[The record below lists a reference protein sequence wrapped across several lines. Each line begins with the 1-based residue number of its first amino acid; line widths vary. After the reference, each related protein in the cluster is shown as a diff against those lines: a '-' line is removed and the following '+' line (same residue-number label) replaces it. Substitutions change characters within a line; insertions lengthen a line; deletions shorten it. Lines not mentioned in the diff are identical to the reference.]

1 MMRDTFFHLKEW
13 YMTTERPEDFEL
25 VRDYVVEQT
34 RKVSL
39 EQLGV
44 DLTQQG
50 TGDFQQGFTIEKR
63 RVGQVERLR
72 VSESRAMLAS
82 SLPNGSR
89 LDRRSRLCFVWWDFS
104 ECEKHIDYRVLQNDI
119 VKHFWPDIQFLS
131 SASASLFTGGTRKN
145 WRLDKKSCPDF

>member
-1 MMRDTFFHLKEW
+1 MRYSFFHLKEW

-34 RKVSL
+34 RKVSVEL
-39 EQLGV
+39 LGV

-50 TGDFQQGFTIEKR
+50 TGDFQQGFTIE
-63 RVGQVERLR
+63 ERL
-72 VSESRAMLAS
+72 VG
-82 SLPNGSR
+82 P
-89 LDRRSRLCFVWWDFS
+89 DRRSRLCFVWWDFS
-104 ECEKHIDYRVLQNDI
+104 ECEKHVDYRVLENDI

-145 WRLDKKSCPDF
+145 WRLK

>member
-1 MMRDTFFHLKEW
+1 
-13 YMTTERPEDFEL
+13 MTTERPEDFEL

-34 RKVSL
+34 RKVSM

-50 TGDFQQGFTIEKR
+50 TGDFRQGVTIEER
-63 RVGQVERLR
+63 RVGQDV
-72 VSESRAMLAS
+72 
-82 SLPNGSR
+82 
-89 LDRRSRLCFVWWDFS
+89 RLCFVWWDFS
-104 ECEKHIDYRVLQNDI
+104 ECEKHVDYRVLENDI

-145 WRLDKKSCPDF
+145 WRLDKKS